1 MESMKTSRIAAVLVV
16 AGLLALTACG
26 GGTGVGPG
34 EIEKREARLRD
45 RLPTDWNKYN
55 TAEYEG
61 AIEFF
66 TKTLEQADA
75 LEGVDRVKDPVKS
88 EAQSGIGW
96 SFFQLQNLAAAEQA
110 FAQATALDRQN
121 ADAWAG
127 WAGVALAQSEFND
140 VAQFSSQALET
151 DPDYNSATRVDDA
164 GRLLGHDNV
173 DERHLRLMLAEAF
186 FQLGRYSAV
195 DRADPN
201 NAAAQVR
208 LVNQDFRF
216 KDPGQLLQAISDLA
230 VELQSTTN

>member
-34 EIEKREARLRD
+34 EIQKREAQLRD
-45 RLPTDWNKYN
+45 RLPIDWNKYN
-55 TAEYEG
+55 TADYQG
-61 AIEFF
+61 GIEFF
-66 TKTLEQADA
+66 SKTLEQADA
-75 LEGVDRVKDPVKS
+75 QEGVERVKNHVKS

-121 ADAWAG
+121 ADAWA
-127 WAGVALAQSEFND
+127 EFND